1 MKDEAYA
8 VHGFRASAVC
18 AGLKKDGGLDL
29 ALIYSDKEAVGAGV
43 FTRNRV
49 KAAPV
54 LVSQEHIQQGLI
66 RAIVANS
73 GNANACTGDKGL
85 MDTRKTA
92 ALVAQALGVR
102 PETVV
107 VASTGVIGLP
117 MDMDKVNKAIPQ
129 LVEHLSPKGIPEAA
143 KAIMTTDTFPKTSA
157 RTGRASGKTYKVVGI
172 AKGAGMIMPDMA
184 TMLCFMFTDLEVD
197 RDTLFESLSW
207 AVDRTFNRI
216 TVDGDTS
223 TNDMVVIMANGM
235 AGNGPLTPSEK
246 EGFRH
251 VLEEVAG
258 DLARMIVQDG
268 EGATKLVQVCVRGAF
283 DKESALRAARTVANS
298 LLVKTAFYG
307 NDPNWG
313 RIMAALG
320 RSRIDMEERSID
332 IWIDDV
338 QIVSGGQGRGKD
350 AEERAAKVMEK
361 ENYRLTIDLN
371 QGDHEDSVWT
381 CDLSHD
387 YVRINAEYRT

>member
-1 MKDEAYA
+1 
-8 VHGFRASAVC
+8 
-18 AGLKKDGGLDL
+18 
-29 ALIYSDKEAVGAGV
+29 
-43 FTRNRV
+43 
-49 KAAPV
+49 
-54 LVSQEHIQQGLI
+54 
-66 RAIVANS
+66 
-73 GNANACTGDKGL
+73 
-85 MDTRKTA
+85 
-92 ALVAQALGVR
+92 
-102 PETVV
+102 
-107 VASTGVIGLP
+107 
-117 MDMDKVNKAIPQ
+117 
-129 LVEHLSPKGIPEAA
+129 
-143 KAIMTTDTFPKTSA
+143 
-157 RTGRASGKTYKVVGI
+157 
-172 AKGAGMIMPDMA
+172 MIMPDMA

-268 EGATKLVQVCVRGAF
+268 EGATKLVQVCVRGAL
-283 DKESALRAARTVANS
+283 DKESALQAARTVANS